1 MSADS
6 GWVESFPGLL
16 VTMTTAGQ
24 VELFSREV
32 LDYFG
37 KTPEELQH
45 WSMIDAVHPDDL
57 PRVVAAFNESVT
69 TGQPYSIDHRCR
81 RADGI
86 YRWFHIRALASHGED
101 GNVAGWF
108 VVLTDI
114 DDMKR
119 AEEALR
125 ADIEERKR
133 AEDALRRSQAFLLEV
148 QRISHTGGWRYDLAT
163 DTVESSAEIQRF
175 YDPQPGED
183 ITKPPFWFDRIHP
196 DERPRVEAMFAKCM
210 TEKTDYQAG
219 YRIVLP
225 NGQIRFQ
232 YATGHPVVDDDG
244 NLVEFIGASMDMTEH
259 WQATNEL
266 HQASEALRELQT
278 AVSEASQVA
287 TMGELAASIAH
298 EVNQPLSGIITNAS
312 TCLRML
318 SGDPPNL
325 DGARETVRR
334 TIRDGN
340 RASDVITKLRALFS
354 KKEFTLEPLDIS
366 DAAREVI
373 ALSQSDAQKN
383 GVMINADLVDD
394 LPPVTGDR
402 VQLQQVI
409 LNLIRNAS
417 DAMSGV
423 DDRPRVLLV
432 KTERETP
439 SSVRVTVRDAGVG
452 LDAQSIDK
460 VFDAFYTTKSSGMGI
475 GLSVSR
481 SIIQRH
487 GGSIWATPNEDTG
500 TTFAFSVPIANEVP
514 TNTNVS
520 IEVKP
525 FLPQPPKASENAG
538 ATGLKRDGSAQ
549 YA

>member
-6 GWVESFPGLL
+6 RWVESFPGLL
-16 VTMTTAGQ
+16 VTMTKAGQ

-45 WSMIDAVHPDDL
+45 WSMIDGVHPDDL
-57 PRVVAAFNESVT
+57 PRVVAAFNESVA

-81 RADGI
+81 RGDGI
-86 YRWFHIRALASHGED
+86 YRWFHIRALASRDEEGK
-101 GNVAGWF
+101 VAGWF

-125 ADIEERKR
+125 ADIEQRKR
-133 AEDALRRSQAFLLEV
+133 VEDALRRSQAFLLEV
-148 QRISHTGGWRYDLAT
+148 QRISHTGGWRYDVAT

-196 DERPRVEAMFAKCM
+196 EERPRVQAMFEKCM

-225 NGQIRFQ
+225 DGRIRYQ
-232 YATGHPVVDDDG
+232 YATGHPIVDDSG

-259 WQATNEL
+259 WEATTEL

-318 SGDPPNL
+318 NGDPPNL

-366 DAAREVI
+366 DATREVI

-383 GVMINADLVDD
+383 GVIVNADLVDD
-394 LPPVTGDR
+394 LPPVIGDR

-423 DDRPRVLLV
+423 DDRRRELLV
-432 KTERETP
+432 KTELETP

-452 LDAQSIDK
+452 IDAQSIDK
-460 VFDAFYTTKSSGMGI
+460 VFDAFYTTKSGGMGI

-487 GGSIWATPNEDTG
+487 GGSIWATPNEDAG
-500 TTFAFSVPIANEVP
+500 TTFAFSVPIANAVP

-525 FLPQPPKASENAG
+525 FLPQPPTASEHAG
-538 ATGLKRDGSAQ
+538 RLV
-549 YA
+549 